1 MMAKR
6 AEDTNA
12 STVPVAVPAAGGEL
26 PRMLT
31 LDQAKEVLNVNTP
44 LVYALVR
51 NGELRAARFG
61 GRGVWRVRE
70 ADLLAYT
77 EAAYE
82 KTAQRIAAGQIPEE
96 TTTGD

>member
-1 MMAKR
+1 MTAKR
-6 AEDTNA
+6 TDDTDA
-12 STVPVAVPAAGGEL
+12 PAVPGVGGGL

-31 LDQAKEVLNVNTP
+31 LDQVKEVLNVNTP

-51 NGELRAARFG
+51 SGELRAAQFG

-70 ADLLAYT
+70 DDLLAYI
-77 EAAYE
+77 EAAYD

-96 TTTGD
+96 TTTED

>member
-1 MMAKR
+1 MAKR
-6 AEDTNA
+6 TED
-12 STVPVAVPAAGGEL
+12 PGAVSEPPAAGAGL

-31 LDQAKEVLNVNTP
+31 LDQVKEVLNVNSP

-51 NGELRAARFG
+51 SGELRAAQFG

-70 ADLLAYT
+70 DDLLAYI

-82 KTAQRIAAGQIPEE
+82 KTAHRIGAGQIPED
-96 TTTGD
+96 TTTED

>member
-6 AEDTNA
+6 TGDTDA
-12 STVPVAVPAAGGEL
+12 PTAPAAGVDL

-31 LDQAKEVLNVNTP
+31 LDQVKAVLNVNSP

-51 NGELRAARFG
+51 SGELRAAQFG

-70 ADLLAYT
+70 DDLLAYI

-82 KTAQRIAAGQIPEE
+82 KTAHRIVAGQILED
-96 TTTGD
+96 TTIED

>member
-1 MMAKR
+1 MS
-6 AEDTNA
+6 EV
-12 STVPVAVPAAGGEL
+12 SEL
-26 PRMLT
+26 PATMVCPSELRLT
-31 LDQAKEVLNVNTP
+31 SSPSESFSVAFVIVNTP

-51 NGELRAARFG
+51 SGELRAAQFG

-70 ADLLAYT
+70 DDLLAYI

-96 TTTGD
+96 TTTED

>member
-6 AEDTNA
+6 TEDTDA
-12 STVPVAVPAAGGEL
+12 PPTPAAGPAL

-31 LDQAKEVLNVNTP
+31 LDQVKEVLNVNTP

-51 NGELRAARFG
+51 SGELRAAQFG
-61 GRGVWRVRE
+61 GRNVWRVRE
-70 ADLLAYT
+70 DDLLAYI

-82 KTAQRIAAGQIPEE
+82 KTAHRIAAGQIPEE
-96 TTTGD
+96 TTSED

>member
-6 AEDTNA
+6 TED
-12 STVPVAVPAAGGEL
+12 PGAVPAAQAAGVAL
-26 PRMLT
+26 PKMLT
-31 LDQAKEVLNVNTP
+31 LDQVKEVLNVNSP

-51 NGELRAARFG
+51 SGELRAAQFG

-70 ADLLAYT
+70 DDLLAYI

-82 KTAQRIAAGQIPEE
+82 KTAHRIAAGQIPEE
-96 TTTGD
+96 TTTED

>member
-1 MMAKR
+1 MMVKR
-6 AEDTNA
+6 SADTA
-12 STVPVAVPAAGGEL
+12 APARVAAGGGL

-31 LDQAKEVLNVNTP
+31 LDQVKEVLNVNSP

-51 NGELRAARFG
+51 SGELRAAQFG

-70 ADLLAYT
+70 DDLLAYI

-82 KTAQRIAAGQIPEE
+82 KTAQRIPAGQILEE
-96 TTTGD
+96 TTPED

>member
-1 MMAKR
+1 MMAR
-6 AEDTNA
+6 RTEDTDA
-12 STVPVAVPAAGGEL
+12 PPAAGPVL

-31 LDQAKEVLNVNTP
+31 LDQVKEVLNVNTP

-51 NGELRAARFG
+51 SGELRAAQFG

-70 ADLLAYT
+70 GDLLAYI

-82 KTAQRIAAGQIPEE
+82 KTAHRIAAGQIPEE
-96 TTTGD
+96 TTAED

>member
-1 MMAKR
+1 MAKR
-6 AEDTNA
+6 TEETNPQA
-12 STVPVAVPAAGGEL
+12 TTPAPAGL

-31 LDQAKEVLNVNTP
+31 LDQVKEVLNVNSP

-51 NGELRAARFG
+51 SGELRAAQFG

-70 ADLLAYT
+70 DDLLAYI
-77 EAAYE
+77 EAAYD

-96 TTTGD
+96 TTTED